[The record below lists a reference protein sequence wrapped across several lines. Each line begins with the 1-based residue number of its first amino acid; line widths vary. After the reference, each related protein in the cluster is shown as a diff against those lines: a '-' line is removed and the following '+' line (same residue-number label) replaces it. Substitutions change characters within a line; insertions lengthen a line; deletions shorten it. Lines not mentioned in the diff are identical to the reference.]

1 MVKENEYTDWR
12 ENKNVLHFNVNPSKI
27 YKLQL
32 INIMFIKKAYNKQ
45 IKNKL
50 IEMKLNS
57 ELYFNC

>member
-1 MVKENEYTDWR
+1 MVKKNEYTDWR

-32 INIMFIKKAYNKQ
+32 INIIFIKKAYNKQ